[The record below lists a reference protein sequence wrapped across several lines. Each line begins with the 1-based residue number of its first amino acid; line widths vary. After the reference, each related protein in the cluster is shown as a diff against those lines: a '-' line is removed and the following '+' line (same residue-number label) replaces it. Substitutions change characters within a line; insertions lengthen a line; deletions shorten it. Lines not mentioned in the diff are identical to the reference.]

1 MRKIK
6 YVLYD
11 TVEKE
16 TVCKDYYDDPVDLL
30 VEFLEA
36 IRILMEFK
44 DPEVMELRIQVVE
57 DESE

>member
-6 YVLYD
+6 EVLYD
-11 TVEKE
+11 LVREEEVSKE
-16 TVCKDYYDDPVDLL
+16 YYDDPVDFL

-57 DESE
+57 DESV